1 MTIALGVDTLTYH
14 CRLEAGEVTVEDV
27 LAESAALGFAYVQ
40 LNMVHLRDRTPAQLD
55 GLRKAAGGLGLELHL
70 AGEQVG
76 LVHQGDTV
84 ATAVTRIKAWTDC
97 AVALGSP
104 IVRVS
109 SGFYRHNLPD
119 AAAIAAEHAY
129 VIDAFG
135 AGADAIAG
143 SGVKLIV
150 ENHSDFTTDE
160 YVTVIEAVG
169 ADRIGVFLDVI
180 NPISTLDDPIPVI
193 RTLLPWA
200 PAGHVKD
207 YRFESMYVEGGYHRR
222 GFMVH
227 WCYPGEGQAPLALL
241 LGELAA
247 GLGDRPYYLSIE
259 GLDSRSRVADQ
270 PARLAAS
277 LRVLRELLAGHVAPG
292 PAGAAR

>member
-14 CRLEAGEVTVEDV
+14 CRLEAGEVTVEEV
-27 LAESAALGFAYVQ
+27 LAESAALGFAFVQ
-40 LNMVHLRDRTPAQLD
+40 LNMVHLRDRTPAQLE
-55 GLRKAAGGLGLELHL
+55 GLAKTAGDLGLELHL

-76 LVHQGDTV
+76 LVHKGDTV
-84 ATAVTRIKAWTDC
+84 ASAVERIKAWTEVAA
-97 AVALGSP
+97 AVGSP

-119 AAAIAAEHAY
+119 PSVIPAEHAY
-129 VIDAFG
+129 VIEAFG

-150 ENHSDFTTDE
+150 ENHSDFTTEE
-160 YVTVIEAVG
+160 YVKVIEAVG
-169 ADRIGVFLDVI
+169 PDRVGVFLDII

-207 YRFESMYVEGGYHRR
+207 YRFQSLYVEGGYHRR
-222 GFMVH
+222 GFEVQ
-227 WCYPGEGQAPLALL
+227 WCYPGEGVAPLGTL
-241 LGELAA
+241 LGEVAA

-259 GLDSRSRVADQ
+259 GLDSRRGVADQ
-270 PARLAAS
+270 PERLRAS
-277 LRVLRELLAGHVAPG
+277 LVVLRELLAGHVAP
-292 PAGAAR
+292 AQ

>member
-27 LAESAALGFAYVQ
+27 LAESAALGFAFVQ

-55 GLRKAAGGLGLELHL
+55 GLRKAADGLGLELHL

-76 LVHQGDTV
+76 LVHKGDTV
-84 ATAVTRIKAWTDC
+84 ATAVERIKA
-97 AVALGSP
+97 
-104 IVRVS
+104 
-109 SGFYRHNLPD
+109 YRHNLPD
-119 AAAIAAEHAY
+119 PSVIPAEHAY

-150 ENHSDFTTDE
+150 ENHSDFTTEE
-160 YVTVIEAVG
+160 YVKVIEAVG
-169 ADRIGVFLDVI
+169 PDRIGVFLDVI

-227 WCYPGEGQAPLALL
+227 WCYPGEGLAPLGTL

-259 GLDSRSRVADQ
+259 GLDSRSHVADQ
-270 PARLAAS
+270 QPRLAAS
-277 LRVLRELLAGHVAPG
+277 LKVLRELLDGHLTPES
-292 PAGAAR
+292 AGAAR